1 MAFSTDLVLKDSAA
15 ASKTFSLR
23 STSGARTERIDQAST
38 ASEPR
43 LLIIDHRRVGKAG
56 TPDYRDEHL
65 VQLKVFK
72 KNAVTGNIHKG
83 FVNVTISQDVD
94 GIVTRA
100 EIDHLLSFLK
110 EATAGMIALT
120 ANVDKLM
127 RSES

>member
-23 STSGARTERIDQAST
+23 STNGARTERIDQAST

-56 TPDYRDEHL
+56 TETYRDEHL
-65 VQLKVFK
+65 VQLKVSK
-72 KNAVTGNIHKG
+72 KNATTGKIYTG
-83 FVNVTISQDVD
+83 YVNLTIGQDVD
-94 GIVTRA
+94 GVVTRA

-110 EATAGMIALT
+110 EATAGMIAVT
-120 ANVDKLM
+120 ANVDKLL
-127 RSES
+127 RAES